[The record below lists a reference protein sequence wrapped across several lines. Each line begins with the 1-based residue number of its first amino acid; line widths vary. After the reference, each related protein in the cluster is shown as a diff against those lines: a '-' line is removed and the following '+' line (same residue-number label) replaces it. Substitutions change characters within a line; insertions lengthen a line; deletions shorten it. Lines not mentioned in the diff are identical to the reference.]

1 MPRSIRRRALA
12 AVVCVG
18 VASTAAVAL
27 AAQWQATCVKCGH
40 QSTHSIK
47 GAGKCQRG
55 VNGKN
60 CGGTIVWVQI
70 K

>member
-1 MPRSIRRRALA
+1 MRQPIRRRALA
-12 AVVCVG
+12 TVVCLG

-60 CGGTIVWVQI
+60 CGGSIVWQQI